1 MRIAL
6 VPLDERPV
14 NVDLPRQVAAI
25 AGAELLLPPAEA
37 MPVFRRPADVAA
49 LHGWLRELV
58 AAGGTSRLVA

>member
-6 VPLDERPV
+6 VPLAERPV

-37 MPVFRRPADVAA
+37 MPVFR
-49 LHGWLRELV
+49 
-58 AAGGTSRLVA
+58 